1 LRLKQF
7 IKVQKELIVSNLFSA
22 GSASECCPPSL
33 CPLQTEN
40 RMSSSLLTPSPLEFE
55 AGKPVNVADGRFGIA
70 RCLSKRDDD
79 VEGGVRI
86 QNSKKSEL

>member
-1 LRLKQF
+1 
-7 IKVQKELIVSNLFSA
+7 
-22 GSASECCPPSL
+22 
-33 CPLQTEN
+33 
-40 RMSSSLLTPSPLEFE
+40 MSSSLLTPSPLEFE

-86 QNSKKSEL
+86 QNSKKSELWERLCQQPMKNYST